1 MREHEAN
8 EQHRPRPELQHEK
21 EIIMG
26 QLDAQDFM
34 DRKNHAKAIDAESA
48 AAMWQ
53 HDQNRFFI
61 IKPEFSEQNNPR
73 LFDLLNCKVKL
84 LANNPKHSKLSG
96 LGILFKAAKSLSV
109 DK

>member
-1 MREHEAN
+1 MREHEAK

-34 DRKNHAKAIDAESA
+34 DRKNHAKAIDAELAVA
-48 AAMWQ
+48 AWQ
-53 HDQNRFFI
+53 YDQTRFFI
-61 IKPEFSEQNNPR
+61 FKPEFSKQNNPQ

-84 LANNPKHSKLSG
+84 LAHNPKHSKLSG
-96 LGILFKAAKSLSV
+96 LDILFKAAKSLSE